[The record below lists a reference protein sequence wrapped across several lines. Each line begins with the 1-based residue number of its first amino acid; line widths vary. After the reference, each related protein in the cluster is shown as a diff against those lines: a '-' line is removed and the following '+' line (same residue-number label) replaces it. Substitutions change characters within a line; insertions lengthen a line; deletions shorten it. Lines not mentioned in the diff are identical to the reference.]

1 MSKSK
6 VSVVNCSSYNINDV
20 YDSIKRSV
28 DLLGGAASFKKFGTK
43 VLLKPNMLCGAK
55 PEEAVTTHPAVVEAV
70 ARLFVENGF
79 EVTVGDSP
87 AIDSTLSAAKKC
99 GIADGASRAGV
110 TISDFKFTVEKAN
123 PDGVLVKKFTIAKAC
138 DDADFIV
145 SIPKL
150 KTHSQMYYTGAMKNM
165 FGAISGLQ
173 KSKFHVRFVERSNF
187 AKMII
192 DLNLLLKPRLAIV
205 DAVVSMEGHGPR
217 NGSPKHTGFIAASV
231 DLCALDY
238 TCASIIGYNAVKI
251 PTIAEGFARG
261 VYGSTDPSEIELCGD
276 PIENIKPSSFELVEF
291 VNDIAFARKYLP
303 RHMYNFLRNV
313 IIPAPAFN
321 TKKCI
326 LCGKCVKICSAEAL
340 QIVTEKQN
348 KKVHIDLS
356 RCIRCYCCHEV
367 CPARAIDLKRYLK
380 M

>member
-1 MSKSK
+1 MPKSK
-6 VSVVNCSSYNINDV
+6 VSLVNCPSYNINEV
-20 YDSIKRSV
+20 YDSVKRSIDLVGGV
-28 DLLGGAASFKKFGTK
+28 DSFRKYGKK
-43 VLLKPNMLCGAK
+43 VLLKPNILCGAK

-70 ARLFVENGF
+70 ARLFHENNF

-87 AIDSTLSAAKKC
+87 AIDSTLSAASKC
-99 GIADGASRAGV
+99 GIADGAARAGV
-110 TISDFKFTVEKAN
+110 TMSDFKFTVEKAN

-173 KSKFHVRFVERSNF
+173 KSKFHVRFVERLHF

-192 DLNLLLKPRLAIV
+192 DLNALLKPRLAVV

-217 NGSPKHTGFIAASV
+217 NGTPKHTGFVAASA

-238 TCASIIGYNAVKI
+238 TCASLIGYNAAKI
-251 PTIAEGFARG
+251 PIIAEGFARG
-261 VYGSTDPSEIELCGD
+261 IYGSFEPSDIELCGD
-276 PIENIKPSSFELVEF
+276 TMESLKPQSFELVEF

-303 RHMYNFLRNV
+303 RHVYNILRNA

-321 TKKCI
+321 AKKCI

-340 QIVTEKQN
+340 QIVSN
-348 KKVHIDLS
+348 KKSKGVHIDLS

-367 CPARAIDLKRYLK
+367 CPARAIDLKRYFK